1 MKKTYFVSLCM
12 LLTACMAMMWTAPM
26 SAQNNDGNVKLLNEG
41 QLPVVY
47 PMTDIDSITFV
58 RVEDT
63 DIPSLDQVTID
74 DLAKLI
80 TKAYPEESP
89 AMICELGSDNFVDN
103 NVLLSGENLK
113 CSSGVYD
120 QMFTWSETSSGAS
133 YIDKP
138 DSPLKVWSEYLYAIS
153 KCDYI
158 LKAAAAIESAQP
170 SQAALVK
177 PYQAEALMFRSY
189 LRSVL
194 AGVFDVDFSASI
206 EADLQAG
213 LQLLDYLQDTN
224 ASRLTRRAACAY
236 AARHY
241 LMKHDW
247 QKVEQY
253 ATAALGDNPAAML
266 RNWSELSNASEI
278 NEKLEHYY
286 ASDAPCN
293 YYIQRTYSLRDRM
306 LFSCRYATNG
316 DPMTV
321 ALWGAGPAWSGHLP
335 CYSVNVYRSGD
346 QKYGLWMFRAYEF
359 FEYTDEEQGI
369 GYVVNKY
376 TPFTAEETLL
386 MRAEARFYRGN
397 NEGCLA
403 DLNVWLKSKQVTT
416 ELTLDNIQSFYTD
429 ASNVIY
435 QNNINM
441 NNTGW
446 SEADK
451 NRASQNK
458 PLLDCLLHFRRIETL
473 YDGLR
478 WTDLQRYGINIQHQA
493 RQPYANAKTYESKYH
508 YPMPAGLDASNS
520 LSVALHMKDKSV
532 VSATPSQILF
542 GGDNEADEKAK
553 ASFTPSDNGWIRQY
567 FDYSGESKL
576 QFFSNDECRIVG
588 EGLMTLGEL
597 GQYDS
602 ETKTINSVYRILSE
616 KAGEEYLLQELNED
630 PNYPVFMR
638 LVACPM
644 PWTDYQEKCEQTSQA
659 LWGFSVWRS
668 GNLYMTHIGT
678 QMMLSTSP
686 EFTENVRY
694 CPFVYTP
701 TGIRLANAEALS
713 CDPEF
718 ILDITNNTLT
728 SQDLTMTFQPDFDLY
743 LENLLNTSGKKY
755 EITYEETNTELASV
769 VAELNSCLS
778 AINTNYSFK
787 NLFLGKSTGVNARNG
802 IGFEFYRNAA
812 KTTSSDGG
820 VASSFSCQNGHLQI
834 TTPGLATGE
843 WGMSRNLQTLINKSE
858 ALKNAVSSLLNL
870 MEGDYTYTFGNSFK
884 DVKITKVGNPNFSL
898 TVSLQ

>member
-1 MKKTYFVSLCM
+1 MT
-12 LLTACMAMMWTAPM
+12 MMWTAQM
-26 SAQNNDGNVKLLNEG
+26 SAQNNDGNVKLVNDG
-41 QLPVVY
+41 RLPVVY
-47 PMTDIDSITFV
+47 PMADIDSITFV

-63 DIPSLDQVTID
+63 DIPSLDQVTPE
-74 DLAKLI
+74 DLARLI
-80 TKAYPEESP
+80 VRIYPEESP

-103 NVLLSGENLK
+103 NVLLSGENFK
-113 CSSGVYD
+113 GYSGLYD
-120 QMFTWSETSSGAS
+120 QMFTWSEVSSTAS
-133 YIDKP
+133 YTISS
-138 DSPLKVWSEYLYAIS
+138 DSPLKVWNEYLYGIS

-177 PYQAEALMFRSY
+177 PYQAEALIVRSY

-206 EADLQAG
+206 ESDLQTG
-213 LQLLDYLQDTN
+213 LQLLDYLQNTDAT
-224 ASRLTRRAACAY
+224 RMTRRAACAY

-241 LMKHDW
+241 LMKYDW

-266 RNWSELSNASEI
+266 RNWSELSNASDI
-278 NEKLEHYY
+278 NEKLERYY

-293 YYIQRTYSLRDRM
+293 YYIQRTYSMRDRM

-316 DPMTV
+316 DPLRV
-321 ALWGAGPAWSGHLP
+321 ALRGSGPVWDNTLP
-335 CYSVNVYRSGD
+335 CYNANIYRFGD
-346 QKYGLWMFRAYEF
+346 QAYGLWLFRAYEF

-369 GYVVNKY
+369 GYVTNTY

-397 NEGCLA
+397 TEGCLA
-403 DLNVWLKSKQVTT
+403 DLNVWLQSKQVST
-416 ELTLDNIQSFYTD
+416 ELTLDNIQSFYTN
-429 ASNVIY
+429 ASNAIY

-441 NNTGW
+441 NNAGW

-493 RQPYANAKTYESKYH
+493 RQPYADAKTYESKYH
-508 YPMPAGLDASNS
+508 YPMPAVLDATSGFGIS
-520 LSVALHMKDKSV
+520 LHMKDKSV
-532 VSATPSQILF
+532 VTASANQILF

-553 ASFTPSDNGWIRQY
+553 ASFTPSDNGWILQS
-567 FDYSGESKL
+567 FDYSGESTQ

-588 EGLMTLGEL
+588 EGLMTLGEY
-597 GQYDS
+597 GQYQG
-602 ETKTINSVYRILSE
+602 ETTASVYRILFE

-630 PNYPVFMR
+630 PNYPVVIR

-644 PWTDYQEKCEQTSQA
+644 PWAEYQEKCELTRQA
-659 LWGFSVWRS
+659 LWWFSIWRS
-668 GNLYMTHIGT
+668 GNLYMTHKYMQI
-678 QMMLSTSP
+678 MLSTSP
-686 EFTENVRY
+686 EFTENVQY

-718 ILDITNNTLT
+718 ILDTTNNTLT
-728 SQDLTMTFQPDFDLY
+728 SQDLTMTFQPDYDFY
-743 LENLLNTSGKKY
+743 LENLLNTASKQY
-755 EITYEETNTELASV
+755 EITYDETNTELASV
-769 VAELNSCLS
+769 VAELNSSLLE
-778 AINTNYSFK
+778 INANYSFK
-787 NLFLGKSTGVNARNG
+787 NLFLGKTTGTKATNG
-802 IGFEFYRNAA
+802 IGFVLYTNAE
-812 KTTSSDGG
+812 KTKSSNCGI
-820 VASSFSCQNGHLQI
+820 ASSFSCQNGHLQI
-834 TTPGLATGE
+834 TTPGLAEGE
-843 WGMSRNLQTLINKSE
+843 WQMSRNMQTLTNKSE
-858 ALKNAVSSLLNL
+858 SLKNAVSSLLNL
-870 MEGDYTYTFGNSFK
+870 MEGDYTYTIGDGFYDMK
-884 DVKITKVGNPNFSL
+884 VTKVGNPNFSF
-898 TVSLQ
+898 TVSFQ